1 VNNTDPSGENWKAVR
16 NGTQNGRPR
25 YNIKDA
31 SGNNVG
37 VYVVG
42 YGALLQ
48 KGNGKIHETSLNI
61 LQAHAAIKGCKIIGL
76 SGLRSSTRWG
86 GKKPPPDAP
95 PPVDP
100 KKFEKDKPD
109 WIEITKNAVTESV
122 TSGESASSGAR
133 VIDECTDI
141 INDEIDSITGL
152 FGWDFPDIPTIGP
165 LYGQDEAYKDA
176 EGVAKATGTV
186 IKVVKAA
193 SDVKG
198 ALKAGKNLKNTKAP
212 VRNQTLTTTPSGK
225 KITGVIV
232 DPQAAKDV
240 AANGGKLLGQI
251 AQSGQSIK
259 NDLKK

>member
-1 VNNTDPSGENWKAVR
+1 
-16 NGTQNGRPR
+16 
-25 YNIKDA
+25 
-31 SGNNVG
+31 
-37 VYVVG
+37 
-42 YGALLQ
+42 
-48 KGNGKIHETSLNI
+48 
-61 LQAHAAIKGCKIIGL
+61 
-76 SGLRSSTRWG
+76 
-86 GKKPPPDAP
+86 
-95 PPVDP
+95 
-100 KKFEKDKPD
+100 
-109 WIEITKNAVTESV
+109 
-122 TSGESASSGAR
+122 